1 MPFTAPVPKPVRP
14 FYWSVAVTSAL
25 AAAVILVTLWL
36 SNLTRSQYDW
46 VQHTLA
52 VRNQLTTVLSLVQ
65 SAETGQRGYLL
76 TDSQAYLIPYDRGV
90 SGLRSAVDEL
100 NRLVQD
106 NPEQLRSLA
115 QLRDL
120 IAAKLGEL
128 QATIASHKA
137 GRNDE
142 ALATVRS
149 DEGLRLMDAIR
160 QLVTAMEGV
169 ENRLLSERQAQ
180 AETTNLRV
188 QIGAAVALVLI
199 LAAGYFGLMITRR
212 SFIELAAMGDKLASA
227 NAGLQEQMQ
236 QREQIESQLRQSQKM
251 EAIGQLTGGI
261 AHDFNNMLGVI
272 SGSLELMERRIRS
285 GDNSIARFMDAA
297 LQATRRAALL
307 TDRLL
312 AFARQQPLAPQPVNA
327 NALISSIS
335 DLMRSTLG
343 EQIQIETVTAAGLW
357 LAKADYHQLENAIL
371 NVAINARD
379 AMPEG
384 GKLTIETGN
393 AYLDDAY
400 ARSHSEVDPGQY
412 VMVALTD
419 TGTGM
424 PTEVAARV
432 FDPFFT
438 TKPTGKG
445 TGLGLSQV
453 YGFIKQSR
461 GHVKIYSEIGE
472 GTTVKIYLPRAVEA
486 IAAAEPSAAAPL
498 ALSGNGG
505 VVLVVEDDPMMRK
518 FTSEAVGELGYTV
531 LEAENATAALAILD
545 QRGDVALLFTDV
557 VMPDVNGKK
566 LADAALRKYSGLK
579 VLYTTGYTANAVVHG
594 GILDAGVNL
603 LGKPFTMEQ
612 LARKLRSVLGP

>member
-1 MPFTAPVPKPVRP
+1 MPFTTPIPTPVRP
-14 FYWSVAVTSAL
+14 FYWSVAITSAL

-36 SNLTRSQYDW
+36 SSLTRSQYDW
-46 VQHTLA
+46 VEHTLA
-52 VRNQLTTVLSLVQ
+52 IRNQLTNVLSLVQ

-90 SGLRSAVDEL
+90 TGLKPALDEL

-106 NPEQLRSLA
+106 NPDQVRSVEQLRE
-115 QLRDL
+115 L
-120 IAAKLGEL
+120 ITKKLGEL
-128 QATIASHKA
+128 RATVDARKA

-142 ALATVRS
+142 ALAIVRS

-160 QLVTAMEGV
+160 QSVTAMEAV
-169 ENRLLSERQAQ
+169 EDRLLGEREAR
-180 AETTNLRV
+180 AEATNFRV
-188 QIGAAVALVLI
+188 QAGAGAALLLI
-199 LAAGYFGLMITRR
+199 VAAGYLGLLITRR
-212 SFIELAAMGDKLASA
+212 SFTELAAMRDKLASV
-227 NAGLQEQMQ
+227 NAGLEEQMR
-236 QREQIESQLRQSQKM
+236 QREQIESQLRQAQKM

-261 AHDFNNMLGVI
+261 AHDFNNMLGVV
-272 SGSLELMERRIRS
+272 SGSLELMERKLQK
-285 GDNSIARFMDAA
+285 GETSIARFMDAA

-312 AFARQQPLAPQPVNA
+312 AFSRQQPLAPQPVNA
-327 NALISSIS
+327 NALISSMS

-343 EQIQIETVTAAGLW
+343 EHIQIETVTAAGLW
-357 LAKADYHQLENAIL
+357 PASADYHQLENAIL
-371 NVAINARD
+371 NIAINARD
-379 AMPEG
+379 AMPDG
-384 GKLTIETGN
+384 GRLTIETGN

-400 ARSHSEVDPGQY
+400 ARGHAEVDPGQY

-424 PTEVAARV
+424 PADVAARV

-461 GHVKIYSEIGE
+461 GHVKIYSEVGE
-472 GTTVKIYLPRAVEA
+472 GTTVKIYLPRA
-486 IAAAEPSAAAPL
+486 AEMGAPAAPSTSPPQE
-498 ALSGNGG
+498 LSGCGE
-505 VVLVVEDDPMMRK
+505 VVLVVEDDPLMRK
-518 FTSEAVGELGYTV
+518 FTTEAVSELGYGV
-531 LEAENATAALAILD
+531 IEAENAAAALAVLE
-545 QRGDVALLFTDV
+545 QRRDVDLLFTDV

-566 LADAALRKYSGLK
+566 LADTALRKYPELK

-612 LARKLRSVLGP
+612 LARKLRSVLGQ

>member
-1 MPFTAPVPKPVRP
+1 MPFTAPIPKPVRP
-14 FYWSVAVTSAL
+14 FYWSVAITSAL

-36 SNLTRSQYDW
+36 SSLTRSQYDW

-52 VRNQLTTVLSLVQ
+52 VRNQLTNVLSLVQ

-90 SGLRSAVDEL
+90 AGLEPAIGEL

-106 NPEQLRSLA
+106 NTEQLRAVA

-120 IAAKLGEL
+120 VAAKLGEL
-128 QATIASHKA
+128 QATIDARKA
-137 GRNDE
+137 GSKDE

-160 QLVTAMEGV
+160 QLLTAMEGV

-180 AETTNLRV
+180 ADVTNFRV
-188 QIGAAVALVLI
+188 QAGAGLALLLI
-199 LAAGYFGLMITRR
+199 LAAGYLGLLITRR
-212 SFIELAAMGDKLASA
+212 SFVELAAMSDKLASA
-227 NAGLQEQMQ
+227 NAGLQEQME

-272 SGSLELMERRIRS
+272 SGSLELMDRRLRN
-285 GDNSIARFMDAA
+285 GDTSIARFMEAA
-297 LQATRRAALL
+297 LQATKRAALL

-312 AFARQQPLAPQPVNA
+312 AFARQQPLAPQPINA

-379 AMPEG
+379 AMPGG

-393 AYLDDAY
+393 AYLD
-400 ARSHSEVDPGQY
+400 GQY
-412 VMVALTD
+412 VMVALSD

-424 PTEVAARV
+424 PPEVAARV

-453 YGFIKQSR
+453 YGFVKQSR

-472 GTTVKIYLPRAVEA
+472 GTTVKIYLPRALDGTE
-486 IAAAEPSAAAPL
+486 AAEPSTASPL
-498 ALSGNGG
+498 ALSGHRE
-505 VVLVVEDDPMMRK
+505 VVLVVEDDPLMRK

-531 LEAENATAALAILD
+531 LEAESAAAALAILE
-545 QRGDVALLFTDV
+545 QRRDVALLFTDV

-566 LADAALRKYSGLK
+566 LADAALRYYPELK

-612 LARKLRSVLGP
+612 LAQKLRSVLGQ